1 MSADGKPRGPLAP
14 HQIAALQHSFGGNL
28 KVPVEVE
35 QLQEIINSDE
45 HGVSSTT
52 PLAPH
57 QAAAIQHS
65 FGGNLRIPI
74 DIEKWRENGNIS
86 NENEV
91 TSTTGPEVY
100 KRNNIVNSK
109 AFWRPGAY
117 PVSGPGSGLSRTS
130 SHDDLT
136 SVEGHIFEHE
146 ERFRVDRRKLELM
159 MIGRFDPIKEEASD
173 FFQRIG
179 EETNTTIIWPSRLKI
194 GAKSKKDP
202 HIRVGGDHNGVK
214 QAKSLIMEHLDTKT
228 NRVTMKM
235 DVSYT
240 DHSHVIGKGGNTIR
254 RVMAETGCHIHFPD
268 SNRSNPSEKSNQVSI
283 AGEIEGVEKARARV
297 RELTPLV
304 FTFDLPLVP
313 SVEAT
318 PDPND
323 PYLRAIQ
330 DQYNVQVMFR
340 QKQKNF
346 PTTLVVVKG
355 CQWESARVKEAT
367 LVCNKHV
374 FRN

>member
-1 MSADGKPRGPLAP
+1 MKIPIDVEKWRKC
-14 HQIAALQHSFGGNL
+14 GNG
-28 KVPVEVE
+28 
-35 QLQEIINSDE
+35 INEDI
-45 HGVSSTT
+45 VSSTT
-52 PLAPH
+52 
-57 QAAAIQHS
+57 
-65 FGGNLRIPI
+65 GN
-74 DIEKWRENGNIS
+74 ES
-86 NENEV
+86 
-91 TSTTGPEVY
+91 S
-100 KRNNIVNSK
+100 KRNSNAFLDANV
-109 AFWRPGAY
+109 FWRPGAY
-117 PVSGPGSGLSRTS
+117 PVSVQSSGLSRGS
-130 SHDDLT
+130 SRDDLT

-159 MIGRFDPIKEEASD
+159 MIGKFEPIKEEAAL

-179 EETNTTIIWPSRLKI
+179 EKTNTTIIWPSRLKI

-202 HIRVGGDHNGVK
+202 HIRVGGDPDGVRW
-214 QAKSLIMEHLDTKT
+214 AKLLIMEHLDTKT

-313 SVEAT
+313 SAEVT

-323 PYLRAIQ
+323 PYLRAVQ
-330 DQYNVQVMFR
+330 DQYNIQVMFR
-340 QKQKNF
+340 QKQKNY

-367 LVCNKHV
+367 LVCKKY
-374 FRN
+374 FTTQRFII

>member
-1 MSADGKPRGPLAP
+1 MQSFAGNKTTSVPLAP
-14 HQIAALQHSFGGNL
+14 HQVAALEHSFGGNM
-28 KVPVEVE
+28 KK
-35 QLQEIINSDE
+35 
-45 HGVSSTT
+45 
-52 PLAPH
+52 PLA
-57 QAAAIQHS
+57 
-65 FGGNLRIPI
+65 FER
-74 DIEKWRENGNIS
+74 WRENGNSVIDECDTL
-86 NENEV
+86 NV
-91 TSTTGPEVY
+91 GYDTS
-100 KRNNIVNSK
+100 KRVSSDFANTNMYWK
-109 AFWRPGAY
+109 PGAY
-117 PVSGPGSGLSRTS
+117 PVSGPSSGLSRAS
-130 SHDDLT
+130 SKDDLT
-136 SVEGHIFEHE
+136 SVEGHVFEYE

-159 MIGRFDPIKEEASD
+159 MIGRFDAIKEEASV

-202 HIRVGGDHNGVK
+202 HIRVGGDTDGVK
-214 QAKSLIMEHLDTKT
+214 QAKALIIQYLDTKT

-240 DHSHVIGKGGNTIR
+240 DHSHIIGKGGNTIR

-313 SVEAT
+313 RNEAA
-318 PDPND
+318 PDPSD

-340 QKQKNF
+340 QKQKNY

-355 CQWESARVKEAT
+355 CQWEPARVKDAT
-367 LVCNKHV
+367 MVIKNFYDHAITCIICLNMCN
-374 FRN
+374 